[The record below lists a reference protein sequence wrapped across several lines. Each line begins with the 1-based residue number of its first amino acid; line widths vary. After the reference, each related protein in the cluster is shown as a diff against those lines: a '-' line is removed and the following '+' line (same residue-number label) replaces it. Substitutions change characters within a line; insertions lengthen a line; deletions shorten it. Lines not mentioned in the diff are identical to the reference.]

1 MRKCIDLESHPGFE
15 EIQSPVLMQAIDRGL
30 QGFSGTGVIDWGHI
44 PPVPKTKPGR
54 KAKGKAVPL
63 PPTPPVDPK
72 VVNPAKLGDEKHHRY
87 FEYLF
92 NTFATPEA
100 RAIINKYP
108 KPELVPWNGGGYFQP
123 SEGRYGAVYT
133 PMGMTNDIST
143 LFHEYGHALD
153 HIIGLE
159 LHKSNTA
166 LATSEMF
173 WNEMIADGEKMGMI
187 VDDSIYWNYITEN
200 GINFKITT
208 RRDFR
213 VTKGKTRQDI
223 ERNMNPGDHWRIME
237 YLLKKVKTDLQNIKN
252 TKNPDPAKVKKAE
265 ATKKSME
272 KLYDLYMKRIEVAKK
287 IRSLVMKSKIGK
299 AKRDRTAQGGIYRQ
313 RGAIGDILDALTAG
327 ELYDYQ
333 VATGIKF
340 MLGGH
345 GPGYYNTR
353 KDSSGGHHWSLKMAD
368 MFRRAE
374 VWAQLHQFLAHQ
386 DNTSWDIMKNLM
398 PNTVKRFDALMK
410 EASAGNLAAN
420 QLREIGTQQIRA
432 NPRME
437 TNLRMDT
444 RVTPEEMRHL
454 LSAQK
459 VLMQPSNT
467 VQATAEEMEKYF
479 RDGIGRKQRHY
490 SKNDPE
496 NIMKRY
502 QDYAGGGSMAHHME
516 HLGDLL
522 WRVTHAAPYRMAEI
536 DGKVS
541 NGIAWLSTTA
551 LEFHGREPL
560 DNTIDPRKVYSGFLE
575 NLKSNAEYDK
585 REGRVPPTLEGAK
598 KMIKE
603 YGEAH
608 ARLPVYNK
616 TQWLLREVP
625 IAISK
630 FDYVKARALLLIIQK
645 LRSNNEEFWRGAEQI
660 TKNKN
665 GKVIEYKPPKGS
677 AISKDTP
684 NLAENIRY
692 GELYYEKFDNRGGK
706 DYYRKLSP
714 AEREHLSL

>member
-1 MRKCIDLESHPGFE
+1 MRKCIDLEDQPGFE
-15 EIQSPVLMQAIDRGL
+15 QIQSPVLMQAIDRGL

-72 VVNPAKLGDEKHHRY
+72 VVNPVKLGDEKHHRY

-123 SEGRYGAVYT
+123 SEGKYGAVYT
-133 PMGMTNDIST
+133 PMGLDNDIST

-159 LHKSNTA
+159 LHKSNSA
-166 LATSEMF
+166 LATSKMF

-187 VDDSIYWNYITEN
+187 VNDSIYWDYITEN
-200 GINFKITT
+200 GIDFKITT
-208 RRDFR
+208 RRDFH

-287 IRSLVMKSKIGK
+287 IRKLVMESKIGK
-299 AKRDRTAQGGIYRQ
+299 ANRDRTAEGGIYRQ

-353 KDSSGGHHWSLKMAD
+353 KDSEGGHHWSLEIAD

-386 DNTSWDIMKNLM
+386 DNTSWNIMKNLM
-398 PNTVKRFDALMK
+398 PNTVKKFDALMK

-432 NPRME
+432 NPRMQSDS
-437 TNLRMDT
+437 RMDLWK
-444 RVTPEEMRHL
+444 PEL
-454 LSAQK
+454 
-459 VLMQPSNT
+459 
-467 VQATAEEMEKYF
+467 
-479 RDGIGRKQRHY
+479 
-490 SKNDPE
+490 
-496 NIMKRY
+496 
-502 QDYAGGGSMAHHME
+502 AGGWQTDTAPQHADFNSNSDVGIEYRESTSGE
-516 HLGDLL
+516 VLEELSKTDSEFGLITRLL
-522 WRVTHAAPYRMAEI
+522 RRKYSVPHDIKMRKYKLSDGRNYFEMPSGQRWVVTGISVNSNEVPYNVKYDRWGYASAI
-536 DGKVS
+536 RNNKTDGKIVFDNFFEMMVS
-541 NGIAWLSTTA
+541 MG
-551 LEFHGREPL
+551 E
-560 DNTIDPRKVYSGFLE
+560 DPRGPASLY
-575 NLKSNAEYDK
+575 ND
-585 REGRVPPTLEGAK
+585 
-598 KMIKE
+598 
-603 YGEAH
+603 
-608 ARLPVYNK
+608 RL
-616 TQWLLREVP
+616 
-625 IAISK
+625 S
-630 FDYVKARALLLIIQK
+630 D
-645 LRSNNEEFWRGAEQI
+645 EQI
-660 TKNKN
+660 EKLD
-665 GKVIEYKPPKGS
+665 E
-677 AISKDTP
+677 
-684 NLAENIRY
+684 EW
-692 GELYYEKFDNRGGK
+692 YEKEGQEFAS
-706 DYYRKLSP
+706 Y
-714 AEREHLSL
+714 